1 METLYKLVCE
11 NGGYDKASAPL
22 RSRSPSVV
30 ISLPSLH
37 LPFRIV
43 RCSAPDTQ
51 VCEQKRWIAISEKLG
66 LTAYSSAPTV
76 IKGHYQKLLHERRLP
91 LLMHAHHQTQ
101 CVSGWHRP
109 LLALGMRY

>member
-11 NGGYDKASAPL
+11 NGGYDKASATL

-76 IKGHYQKLLHERRLP
+76 IKGHYQKLLHERRCRCSCT
-91 LLMHAHHQTQ
+91 HTT
-101 CVSGWHRP
+101 RP
-109 LLALGMRY
+109 TVYVDGTDLSLR